1 MWHYREK
8 EPTKIQE
15 VFLNLRNGVQYPKM
29 SRQPQFTG
37 RKLKEESHTEGLED
51 LLRAPIC
58 FQLSTNQHMHMIKLP
73 EGNNLWY

>member
-1 MWHYREK
+1 MWHHREK
-8 EPTKIQE
+8 EPTRIWE

-37 RKLKEESHTEGLED
+37 RILKEESHTERLD
-51 LLRAPIC
+51 LLRVPIC
-58 FQLSTNQHMHMIKLP
+58 FQLSINQHMHMIKLP